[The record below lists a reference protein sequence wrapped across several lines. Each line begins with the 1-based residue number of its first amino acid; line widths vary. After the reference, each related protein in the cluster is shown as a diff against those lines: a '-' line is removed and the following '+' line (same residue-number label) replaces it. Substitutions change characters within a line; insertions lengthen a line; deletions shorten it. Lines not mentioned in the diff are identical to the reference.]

1 MDEDILLPSAL
12 LYRKEEMNP
21 MIELPV
27 GDLKGVLT
35 GIGKVINGRTSLPV
49 LGTVKFA
56 PDANG
61 CLTISGTDLE
71 THVTARLGAA
81 QNCEPMLVPLEPL
94 SRLVKSLP
102 SSDRLTIRKA
112 DKTHGLLGYLLGGNR
127 VEQSV
132 ESMSLD
138 EWPAPIPIT
147 EPTVPV
153 DDTFKQALRQ
163 ALECSSQ
170 DTSRYVLN
178 GVCIDITEPDCHCLV
193 ATDGRHL
200 YSANTFRFD
209 LKAAAIIPGR
219 KFLNWLPF
227 YDDGNW
233 SLSVQ
238 TEKEP
243 NWIRIQSDHW
253 TFLTKPIEGTFPN
266 WRQLV
271 PEAGP
276 KSTRVILTDESVS
289 LMLDVL
295 PRLPGI
301 KDTCHSVSLVLKSTG
316 MVVRGRERATED
328 WTEVPVHSVTV
339 HGADNEIGI
348 NRTYLTKALRFG
360 FTEFIAHDPLTP
372 VVFTAPGRTLL
383 VMPVRLDGAAA
394 TPNNTPPPPEAAE
407 STSPSVAQPDNP
419 TEQRNAMASTTTPPT
434 PERGNI
440 KAINGETQSAISAV
454 VDHVEA
460 IKTRLRDVIGDLGK
474 TIDLLKAA
482 EKEKKATL
490 KEVETVRAT
499 LRSLQKV
506 DL

>member
-1 MDEDILLPSAL
+1 
-12 LYRKEEMNP
+12 

-35 GIGKVINGRTSLPV
+35 GIGKVICGRNTLPV
-49 LGTVKFA
+49 LGSVKFA
-56 PDANG
+56 SETNG
-61 CLTISGTDLE
+61 CLSISGTDLE
-71 THVTARLGAA
+71 TQVTARLGPA
-81 QNCEPMLVPLEPL
+81 QNSEPLLIPLEPL

-102 SSDRLTIRKA
+102 ASERLTIRKA
-112 DKTHGLLGYLLGGNR
+112 DKAHALLGYQIAGTR

-132 ESMSLD
+132 ESPALD
-138 EWPAPIPIT
+138 EWPSSPPFT
-147 EPTVPV
+147 EAAVPV

-163 ALECSSQ
+163 ALECSS
-170 DTSRYVLN
+170 DDSTRHVLN
-178 GVCIDITEPDCHCLV
+178 GVCLDISQADCQCLV

-200 YSANTFRFD
+200 YSANTFRLD
-209 LKAAAIIPGR
+209 LKTSVIIPDR
-219 KFLNWLPF
+219 KFLNWSHF
-227 YDDGNW
+227 HDDGNW

-238 TEKEP
+238 IDKEGIP
-243 NWIRIQSDHW
+243 SWIRIQSDHW
-253 TFLTKPIEGTFPN
+253 TFLAKAIEGEFPK

-276 KSTRVILTDESVS
+276 KATRVILTEESVN

-295 PRLPGI
+295 PRLPGMN
-301 KDTCHSVSLVLKSTG
+301 DTCRSISLVLKSSG
-316 MVVRGRERATED
+316 MAVRGRDRAVED
-328 WTEVPVHSVTV
+328 WTEVPVHGVTV
-339 HGADNEIGI
+339 HGPDNEVGI

-360 FTEFIAHDPLTP
+360 FTEFIVHDALSP
-372 VVFTAPGRTLL
+372 VLFTAPGRTLL
-383 VMPVRLDGAAA
+383 AMPVRLNGAPV
-394 TPNNTPPPPEAAE
+394 TPINTPPPPEAAE
-407 STSPSVAQPDNP
+407 STSPSVVQPDNP